1 MSAAKSNVHTAIVCD
16 ACIYFFLVCISLPPL
31 SLLLMLLL
39 PCLPTVI
46 MMFPFRVPHTVQLWF
61 CVMAMPRV
69 LSCAPV
75 FLAFPPPPP
84 LLLFALNLPF
94 RLVAAADALSGMVHS
109 DLHLLLV
116 TLSRILRMS
125 VGADHSTA
133 THS

>member
-1 MSAAKSNVHTAIVCD
+1 MSAAKSNVYTAIVCD
-16 ACIYFFLVCISLPPL
+16 ACIPFFLVCMSLPPL

-39 PCLPTVI
+39 PVLSTVI
-46 MMFPFRVPHTVQLWF
+46 VMFPFRVPHTVQLWF

-84 LLLFALNLPF
+84 LLSFALNLPF
-94 RLVAAADALSGMVHS
+94 RLAADAPSGMVHS
-109 DLHLLLV
+109 DLLLLLV
-116 TLSRILRMS
+116 TLSRNLRMS